1 METIVIAFIA
11 IVAVI
16 IVVSNV
22 MGRGKPGRGNDMR
35 RAAATAS
42 PTMQAAT
49 RAAGTAAATSL
60 RT

>member
-22 MGRGKPGRGNDMR
+22 MGRGKPGRGNDN
-35 RAAATAS
+35 AS
-42 PTMQAAT
+42 GGGDGFTYD
-49 RAAGTAAATSL
+49 AGGDSGGGDGGGD
-60 RT
+60 